1 MAVQRI
7 DFHGQPAA
15 ELLLPTGDRV
25 VASLHGAQVLS
36 WRTADGTERLYLSP
50 QAIFDGQAAIRG
62 GVPVCFPQFNQRGP
76 LPKHGFARNLPWRI
90 APEPGDGATLVLAL
104 SDDESTRRLWP
115 VQFELRLQVALAPS
129 RLRIA
134 LVARNTGDAP
144 WSFTAALH
152 TYLHVDDA
160 AEARLDGLQ
169 GRPRWDAVRDERFVE
184 SSPALRFGEEFDS
197 VFTAVPGAG
206 LTLVQPAGRLAV
218 TQSDTCPETVVW
230 NPGPALSQRLA
241 DMPDDGWRHMLCV
254 EAASIDAPVPLAPGA
269 RWEGWQELR
278 VLPASAG

>member
-1 MAVQRI
+1 MPVQRI
-7 DFHGQPAA
+7 DFHGRPAA
-15 ELLLPTGDRV
+15 ELCLPSGDRV

-76 LPKHGFARNLPWRI
+76 LPKHGFVRNLPWRI
-90 APEPGDGATLVLAL
+90 APEPGDGATLVLTL

-115 VQFELRLQVALAPS
+115 VQFEARLQVVLAPG
-129 RLRIA
+129 RLRVA

-160 AEARLDGLQ
+160 TEVRLEGLQ

-184 SSPALRFGEEFDS
+184 SAPALRFGEEFDS
-197 VFTAVPGAG
+197 VFTAAPGAG
-206 LTLVQPAGRLAV
+206 LTLVQPAGRLAL
-218 TQSDTCPETVVW
+218 TQSDSCTETVVW

-254 EAASIDAPVPLAPGA
+254 EAASIDAPVSLAPGD
-269 RWEGWQELR
+269 RWEGWQELQ
-278 VLPASAG
+278 VLPTA